1 MKHKCNKSLAQL
13 KALKGK
19 GKKMQAYVDEYAS
32 FMSNVRHK
40 AVNTI
45 ESYKRDVTQYITY
58 LNNVGVTDLSSTTKT
73 TVLSY
78 LLELQK
84 EGRASSTV
92 SRTLASLRSFYVFMI
107 QNGMVQNDPTINLEA
122 PHVEK
127 KPPQILTSAEVEL
140 LMNQP
145 KCIDNKGMRDKA
157 MLELLYAT
165 GIRVSELISLD
176 ITDVNLAMS
185 FIHCNGRK
193 KERIVPMGNK
203 ALEAL
208 TVYVDNA
215 RGNMVKSDT
224 EKALFVNCGGVRLS
238 RQGFWK
244 IIKHYQHQADIKKEI
259 TPHTL
264 RHSFA
269 AHLLENGADL
279 RSIQEMMGHADISS
293 TQVYSQLVSSRIKDV
308 YAKAHPRA

>member
-1 MKHKCNKSLAQL
+1 
-13 KALKGK
+13 
-19 GKKMQAYVDEYAS
+19 MQAYVDEYAS
-32 FMSNVRHK
+32 FMTNVRHK
-40 AVNTI
+40 AENTI
-45 ESYKRDVTQYITY
+45 ESYKRDVKQYIAY
-58 LNNVGVTDLSSTTKT
+58 LDNSGVKDLSATTKT

-92 SRTLASLRSFYVFMI
+92 SRTLASLRSFYVFML
-107 QNGMVQNDPTINLEA
+107 QNGTVKTDPTTNLEA

-140 LMNQP
+140 LMEQP
-145 KCIDNKGMRDKA
+145 DLSDKKGRRDKA

-165 GIRVSELISLD
+165 GIRVSELINLN

-185 FIHCNGRK
+185 FIHCGGLK
-193 KERIVPMGNK
+193 KERVIPMGNK

-208 TVYVDNA
+208 TVYIDKTRPV
-215 RGNMVKSDT
+215 MVKSDT
-224 EKALFVNCGGVRLS
+224 EKALFVNCGGERLS

-244 IIKHYQHQADIKKEI
+244 IIKQYRLRAGIEKEI

-293 TQVYSQLVSSRIKDV
+293 TQVYSKLMSSRIKDV